1 MIITSLN
8 PTNPFAIT
16 TSLAPYVAPPAPRLS
31 TPAFAG
37 IGLGAGLLTSGAIA
51 GIAIFLW
58 RKRKRERTSPEGQN
72 PDIGNSS
79 TLGGTGPMMA
89 QTNNNMAGG
98 QGYQN
103 AAHSASH
110 YDPKPQPPDFAKVPE
125 QVASPPYYSPAPI
138 YTSGQ
143 HTSPPIIPHD
153 SYSSTNATSQYP
165 SPAST
170 PLPLLATTTT
180 ANSPAELY
188 NEQANTAGSLRGY
201 PPNSPVSELGPGAV
215 AAGSFSTPQNHTYEV
230 PGVVPTYFNNAR
242 GSAQPLQGIHE
253 APNQVEP
260 RYEAYSPGVEAQRSS
275 TTSPSLTHAQAQAH
289 GASGQGFVSS
299 EGSPIVQ
306 QPPPQQRGGEVGAR
320 PVELR

>member
-8 PTNPFAIT
+8 PINPFAIT
-16 TSLAPYVAPPAPRLS
+16 TSPAPYVAAPAPRLS

-58 RKRKRERTSPEGQN
+58 RKRKRARTNPDGQN

-79 TLGGTGPMMA
+79 TFGGTGPMMA
-89 QTNNNMAGG
+89 QTNNNMAEG

-103 AAHSASH
+103 AAHPGSH

-125 QVASPPYYSPAPI
+125 QAASPPYYSPAPI

-153 SYSSTNATSQYP
+153 SYNSTSAMSQYP

-170 PLPLLATTTT
+170 PLPLLATTT

-188 NEQANTAGSLRGY
+188 HEQANTTGSLRGY

-215 AAGSFSTPQNHTYEV
+215 AAGNFPTSGNHAHEV
-230 PGVVPTYFNNAR
+230 PGVVPSYFNNAR
-242 GSAQPLQGIHE
+242 GSAHPLQGIHE
-253 APNQVEP
+253 APNHVEP
-260 RYEAYSPGVEAQRSS
+260 RYEAYSPGVEARRSS
-275 TTSPSLTHAQAQAH
+275 TASPTVTHAQAQAH
-289 GASGQGFVSS
+289 GASGQGFVSG
-299 EGSPIVQ
+299 EGSHIGQ
-306 QPPPQQRGGEVGAR
+306 QPPRQRGGEVGAR
-320 PVELR
+320 PVEMR